1 MPAFR
6 ALLVAML
13 AVVTFYTAIVIADHG
28 INFFPAFNA
37 DLRAMA
43 WPGQFNVDFSCF
55 LVLSGLWVAW
65 RHHFSIAGLVLSVI
79 AFFGGIGFLGTYL
92 LITSFQE
99 QGDIKAVLLGRRR
112 AQG

>member
-1 MPAFR
+1 MTAFR
-6 ALLVAML
+6 ALLIAML
-13 AVVTFYTAIVIADHG
+13 AVVIFYTAIVIAHHG
-28 INFFPAFNA
+28 FDFFPAFNA

-65 RHHFSIAGLVLSVI
+65 RHHFSALGLALSVV

-92 LITSFQE
+92 LIASFQE
-99 QGDIKAVLLGRRR
+99 RGDIKAVLLGRRR